1 MPLTKEIIQAVE
13 AWQQQVA
20 ELAAQQPAESRQLR
34 TSEEQAQQLGERVA
48 QLALQSLLDEGGKG
62 YHGTH
67 LICGCGGRLKYQR
80 DEWRGVRTVVGK
92 VEYRRAYYYC
102 RGCGASR
109 VPKDE
114 AIGQGAR
121 EISAGV
127 ERRVAVVSAHL
138 SFETSAKIL
147 REVGGIEL
155 SGRQCETVAEA
166 IGAEAEQRTQA
177 EAHQAEQQDVAPA
190 LRLVG
195 GEGGWSRGRCWVVEM
210 DGVQA
215 PLQDGSWQEVK
226 CGVIYELGQRVEV
239 SRRRWE
245 LLRRERCLVRGP
257 VAEFRARLWAL
268 LRRAGARVGE
278 RIVVLG
284 DGSEWIDQTVA
295 ELFVGATRILDFYHV
310 AERVWAVASV
320 RYGEASASAQAWA
333 REKLHQLKAGE
344 VSEVC
349 RAIKLLKLEEA
360 QAQAVRGETL
370 RYLEPRR
377 AQMTYD
383 QYQADGLPI
392 GSGAVEGSC
401 KYLVTARC
409 KQAGMR
415 WTTAGLDAILALRC
429 WLLNERLDEL
439 CPKPK
444 VKIEWERVA

>member
-1 MPLTKEIIQAVE
+1 M
-13 AWQQQVA
+13 
-20 ELAAQQPAESRQLR
+20 
-34 TSEEQAQQLGERVA
+34 
-48 QLALQSLLDEGGKG
+48 
-62 YHGTH
+62 
-67 LICGCGGRLKYQR
+67 
-80 DEWRGVRTVVGK
+80 
-92 VEYRRAYYYC
+92 
-102 RGCGASR
+102 
-109 VPKDE
+109 
-114 AIGQGAR
+114 GQGAR

-127 ERRVAVVSAHL
+127 ERAVAVVSAHL
-138 SFETSAKIL
+138 SFERSAEIL
-147 REVGGIEL
+147 REVGQVEL

-166 IGAEAEQRTQA
+166 IGAEAEARTQA
-177 EAHQAEQQDVAPA
+177 EARLAQEQDLAPT

-195 GEGGWSRGRCWVVEM
+195 GGLTRERIWVVEM

-226 CGVIYELGQRVEV
+226 CGVVYELGQRVEI
-239 SRRRWE
+239 SRGRWE
-245 LLRRERCLVRGP
+245 LLRRERGLVRGP
-257 VAEFRARLWAL
+257 VAEFRARLWAT
-268 LRRAGARVGE
+268 LRRAGARIGE

-310 AERVWAVASV
+310 AERVWAVANV
-320 RYGEASASAQAWA
+320 RYGEASASAQVWA

-344 VSEVC
+344 VREVC

-360 QAQAVRGETL
+360 QAQEVRADTL

-383 QYQADGLPI
+383 HYQADGLPI

-409 KQAGMR
+409 KQAGMH

-439 CPKPK
+439 RPKPK
-444 VKIEWERVA
+444 VKIEWEQVA

>member
-1 MPLTKEIIQAVE
+1 MPLVEEIIQAVE
-13 AWQQQVA
+13 TWQQQVA
-20 ELAAQQPAESRQLR
+20 AMAAQQPEESRQLR
-34 TSEEQAQQLGERVA
+34 TSEEQARQLGERVA
-48 QLALQSLLDEGGKG
+48 QLALQTLLSAGGKG
-62 YHGTH
+62 YHGRQM
-67 LICGCGGRLKYQR
+67 ICGCGGRLQYHG
-80 DEWRGVRTVVGK
+80 DRGRRLRTLVGEI
-92 VEYRRAYYYC
+92 EYRRAYYYC

-109 VPKDE
+109 VPKDQ

-127 ERRVAVVSAHL
+127 ERAVAVVSAHL
-138 SFETSAKIL
+138 SFERSAEIL
-147 REVGGIEL
+147 REVGKVEL
-155 SGRQCETVAEA
+155 SGRQCEAVAEA
-166 IGAEAEQRTQA
+166 IGAEAEARTQT
-177 EAHQAEQQDVAPA
+177 EAHLAQSQDLAPA

-195 GEGGWSRGRCWVVEM
+195 GGELRRGRMWVVEM

-215 PLQDGSWQEVK
+215 PLQDGTWQEVK
-226 CGVIYELGQRVEV
+226 CGVIYELGQRVEI
-239 SRRRWE
+239 SRGRWE

-268 LRRAGARVGE
+268 LRRAGARIGE

-284 DGSEWIDQTVA
+284 DGAEWIDQTVE

-310 AERVWAVASV
+310 AERVWTVANV
-320 RYGEASASAQAWA
+320 RYGEANASAQVWA

-344 VSEVC
+344 VREVC

-360 QAQAVRGETL
+360 QAQEVRAETL
-370 RYLEPRR
+370 RYLEPRC

-429 WLLNERLDEL
+429 WLLNARLEEL
-439 CPKPK
+439 RPKPQ
-444 VKIEWERVA
+444 VKIEWEQVA